1 MKLALFLRF
10 LRGSI
15 RIRQCSRTRVC
26 IFLLLAGSHPCV
38 WIGNQQ
44 ATAQTMTVS
53 PSASDA
59 CTQGPTS
66 EAPANCL
73 AHESRLFGGV
83 EYLLWWVK
91 GAPLS
96 APLVST
102 GPAAND
108 EGFLVNSDTTIL
120 YGAPFAPAK
129 GGNDTQNFGG
139 LSGSRLT
146 LGYLL
151 DEDRHLA
158 AEARVFMLES
168 GSAGFEA
175 QGNSTALGS
184 SGIRIPVFN
193 TVPYTPG
200 SATDL
205 TVSENGLPVAIPGI
219 IAGKVVIANS
229 LRLWGTDA
237 TALFKVY
244 QSSQWELN
252 ALAGFSYLDL
262 SEGFGLTDSL
272 VGLSGPFA
280 GQSGT
285 VSDHFGI
292 SNQFYGAAVGLRGRA
307 SWGPV
312 SVSLTGRVALG
323 SSHEVLNISGAFQ
336 AVNFTASSGPQGIFA
351 QPSNSGSR
359 SSNVFAVVPEVEV
372 KLGFDLTPA
381 VRLTLGYDFLYY
393 SSVVR
398 PGDQIDRNLPK
409 GQVFEQ
415 GGSSVSATSPSAL
428 FNKTGFV
435 VQGLSAGVRLR
446 F

>member
-1 MKLALFLRF
+1 MCLVCRHVWIALSQNKGAAR
-10 LRGSI
+10 
-15 RIRQCSRTRVC
+15 
-26 IFLLLAGSHPCV
+26 AGTFILSAGLQLWPC
-38 WIGNQQ
+38 IGNQP
-44 ATAQTMTVS
+44 AMAQTITIS
-53 PSASDA
+53 PSASSA
-59 CTQGPTS
+59 CTQESAS
-66 EAPANCL
+66 ETPANCP
-73 AHESRLFGGV
+73 AHESRLYGGV

-96 APLVST
+96 VPLVST

-129 GGNDTQNFGG
+129 GGNDIQNFPG

-151 DEDRHLA
+151 DEYQHLA
-158 AEARVFMLES
+158 AEARVFMLAS
-168 GSAGFEA
+168 GSAGFTA
-175 QGNSTALGS
+175 QGSSTAFGS

-219 IAGKVVIANS
+219 IAGKAVIANS
-229 LRLWGTDA
+229 LRLWGSDA
-237 TALFKVY
+237 TAVFNVY
-244 QSSQWELN
+244 RSSQWELN

-262 SEGFGLTDSL
+262 SESFNLTDSL
-272 VGLSGPFA
+272 AGLSGPFV

-285 VSDHFGI
+285 VGDHFGTV
-292 SNQFYGAAVGLRGRA
+292 NQFYGAAVGLRGRV

-323 SSHEVLNISGAFQ
+323 ASHEVLNVSGAFQ
-336 AVNFTASSGPQGIFA
+336 AINFSASLGPQGIFA
-351 QPSNSGSR
+351 QPSNSGIR

-372 KLGFDLTPA
+372 KLGFDVTPS

-398 PGDQIDRNLPK
+398 PGNQIDRNLPK
-409 GQVFEQ
+409 GQIFQQ
-415 GGSSVSATSPSAL
+415 GGSAVSATSPSAL
-428 FNKTGFV
+428 FNKTGFF
-435 VQGLSAGVRLR
+435 VQGLSAGVTLR

>member
-1 MKLALFLRF
+1 LEVSADCQPHEPRF
-10 LRGSI
+10 Y
-15 RIRQCSRTRVC
+15 
-26 IFLLLAGSHPCV
+26 
-38 WIGNQQ
+38 
-44 ATAQTMTVS
+44 
-53 PSASDA
+53 
-59 CTQGPTS
+59 
-66 EAPANCL
+66 
-73 AHESRLFGGV
+73 GGV

-146 LGYLL
+146 LGYLI
-151 DEDRHLA
+151 DEGQNLA

-168 GSAGFEA
+168 GSAGFTA
-175 QGNSTALGS
+175 QGSSTAFGTP
-184 SGIRIPVFN
+184 GIRIPVFN

-200 SATDL
+200 STTDL
-205 TVSENGLPVAIPGI
+205 TISENGLPVAIPGI
-219 IAGKVVIANS
+219 IAGKVVIANT
-229 LRLWGTDA
+229 LRLWGSDA
-237 TALFKVY
+237 TAVFKVY
-244 QSSQWELN
+244 RSSQWELN

-272 VGLSGPFA
+272 AGLSGPFV

-285 VSDHFGI
+285 VGDHFGTV
-292 SNQFYGAAVGLRGRA
+292 NQFYGAAVGLRSRV

-312 SVSLTGRVALG
+312 SVSLTGRLALG
-323 SSHEVLNISGAFQ
+323 SSHEVLSVSGAFQ
-336 AVNFTASSGPQGIFA
+336 AINFTASSGAQGIFA
-351 QPSNSGSR
+351 QPSNSGVR
-359 SSNVFAVVPEVEV
+359 ASNVFAVVPEVEV
-372 KLGFDLTPA
+372 KLGFDITPS
-381 VRLTLGYDFLYY
+381 VRLTLGYDFVYY

-398 PGDQIDRNLPK
+398 PGAQIDRNLPK
-409 GQVFEQ
+409 GQIFEQ
-415 GGSSVSATSPSAL
+415 GGSAVSATSPSPL
-428 FNKTGFV
+428 FNKTGFLA
-435 VQGLSAGVRLR
+435 QGLSAGVALR